1 MSSRVKKNVNCNH
14 QHEFYQPSLR
24 CTSQFYMEIREHLTS
39 VQNGWNFT
47 IYACVFSF
55 CQNSGN
61 VAPNRLGFFNFT
73 WCGAASSA
81 KSLFMQKSSF
91 ILLSYWLNSTN
102 SLAYHQLIV
111 CEKSIRVTELD
122 LLEKFKYLQGWV
134 NKWSGGKHENIERTV
149 AKSPGKVCI
158 HRMLSNLS
166 LLEAGWRLA
175 GGGGRAAGFRSDG
188 TASGCHLR
196 HIPVW
201 RIISITH
208 TGSGS
213 RDVLCIDVLSSL
225 TCCLR

>member
-1 MSSRVKKNVNCNH
+1 M
-14 QHEFYQPSLR
+14 
-24 CTSQFYMEIREHLTS
+24 
-39 VQNGWNFT
+39 
-47 IYACVFSF
+47 FSF

-61 VAPNRLGFFNFT
+61 VAPNRLGVFNFT
-73 WCGAASSA
+73 WCDAASSA
-81 KSLFMQKSSF
+81 KSLFMQKSPF

-111 CEKSIRVTELD
+111 CEKSIRATELD

-134 NKWSGGKHENIERTV
+134 NKGSGGKHENIERTV

-166 LLEAGWRLA
+166 LLETGWRPA
-175 GGGGRAAGFRSDG
+175 KGGGGGPAGFRSDG

-201 RIISITH
+201 R
-208 TGSGS
+208 G
-213 RDVLCIDVLSSL
+213 
-225 TCCLR
+225 